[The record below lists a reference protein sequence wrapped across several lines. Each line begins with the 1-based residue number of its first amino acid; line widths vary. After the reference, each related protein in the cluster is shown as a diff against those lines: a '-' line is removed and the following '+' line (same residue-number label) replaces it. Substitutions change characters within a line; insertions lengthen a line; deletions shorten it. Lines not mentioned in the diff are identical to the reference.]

1 MTLFDLDKLKSQA
14 SNLEKEIGQDNFWA
28 NQREA
33 QKKINLFNSLNERIK
48 TFNDL
53 NKIYND
59 LIETYLLVKDNYD
72 EELHQMLSSEVEDLE
87 KRFEEFSVEV
97 LLNGEY
103 DECNA
108 IIDIHPGAGGTESQ
122 DWAEM
127 LYRMYI
133 RFAEKNNFKR

>member
-14 SNLEKEIGQDNFWA
+14 NNLEKEIGQDDFWA

-48 TFNDL
+48 TFDEL

-87 KRFEEFSVEV
+87 KRFDEFSVEV

-103 DECNA
+103 D
-108 IIDIHPGAGGTESQ
+108 
-122 DWAEM
+122 
-127 LYRMYI
+127 
-133 RFAEKNNFKR
+133 

>member
-48 TFNDL
+48 TFDEL

-72 EELHQMLSSEVEDLE
+72 EELHQMLSSEVEGLE
-87 KRFEEFSVEV
+87 KD
-97 LLNGEY
+97 L
-103 DECNA
+103 
-108 IIDIHPGAGGTESQ
+108 
-122 DWAEM
+122 M
-127 LYRMYI
+127 
-133 RFAEKNNFKR
+133 NFQLKFF

>member
-59 LIETYLLVKDNYD
+59 LFKKL
-72 EELHQMLSSEVEDLE
+72 
-87 KRFEEFSVEV
+87 
-97 LLNGEY
+97 GE
-103 DECNA
+103 
-108 IIDIHPGAGGTESQ
+108 
-122 DWAEM
+122 
-127 LYRMYI
+127 
-133 RFAEKNNFKR
+133 